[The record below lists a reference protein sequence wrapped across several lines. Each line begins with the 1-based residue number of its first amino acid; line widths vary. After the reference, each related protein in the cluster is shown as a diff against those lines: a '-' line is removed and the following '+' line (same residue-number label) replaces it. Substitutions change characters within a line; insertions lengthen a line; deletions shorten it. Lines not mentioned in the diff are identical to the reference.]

1 MADNFI
7 TLGGV
12 KLRKSEVATYKTSTV
27 ATNQY
32 GGKEQVYVVE
42 FKNGIKATYRGAQNN
57 STMPAYISS
66 KKDVTEWTNTEV
78 WGVMGLELKGTNT
91 LDKVDVTEGSII
103 GIDVSGDK
111 YSDQV
116 TINRSKVD
124 KRNPSLEFYAGDR
137 GRINVDKYDNTEIL
151 QFGDS
156 GKASYTKDGIPYHG
170 IYRAENK

>member
-1 MADNFI
+1 MSVAPSSLANFN
-7 TLGGV
+7 
-12 KLRKSEVATYKTSTV
+12 R
-27 ATNQY
+27 
-32 GGKEQVYVVE
+32 
-42 FKNGIKATYRGAQNN
+42 
-57 STMPAYISS
+57 SS
-66 KKDVTEWTNTEV
+66 SCVNP
-78 WGVMGLELKGTNT
+78 
-91 LDKVDVTEGSII
+91 
-103 GIDVSGDK
+103 
-111 YSDQV
+111 V

>member
-1 MADNFI
+1 MTNDF
-7 TLGGV
+7 TFGGV
-12 KLRKSEVATYKTSTV
+12 RLKKSEVATYKTSTV

-32 GGKEQVYVVE
+32 GGTEKVYVVE

-66 KKDVTEWTNTEV
+66 KKDVTAWTNTEV

-91 LDKVDVTEGSII
+91 KDKMDITEGSII
-103 GIDVSGDK
+103 GIDVSGDN
-111 YSDQV
+111 YSDDI

-124 KRNPSLEFYAGDR
+124 KRNPSLEFYSGSK
-137 GRINVDKYDNTEIL
+137 GRINVDRHDNTEIL

-156 GKASYTKDGIPYHG
+156 GKNSYTKDGIPYHG